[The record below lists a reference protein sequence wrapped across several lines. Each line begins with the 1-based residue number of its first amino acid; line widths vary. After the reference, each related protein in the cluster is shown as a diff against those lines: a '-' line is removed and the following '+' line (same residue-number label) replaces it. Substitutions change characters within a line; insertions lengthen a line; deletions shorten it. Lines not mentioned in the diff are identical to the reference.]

1 VTDPSEKIPV
11 TSVGGKPVGR
21 MLPILTFLVGILL
34 GAAVVKPWDL
44 IFPTGPNSGAAAS
57 TIAAGGSTPTPGPTP
72 TPDPTS
78 TSAPDEC
85 AFAGGW
91 RVFAVGQ
98 RDAFGG
104 DGSTDRSAP
113 PGQPTQPTDIGN
125 PLRRWLE
132 IVPLTTTGGPE
143 DPAMP
148 FVTIVSDRIAGLS
161 YCPPPSGDDL
171 PVDTT
176 FTAWRLADDPTDPA
190 AATASQLSLRP
201 ATLGPSNSIRIPVY
215 VEDDVASADEV
226 AWVPGRYVFR
236 VGAGDDPSDQ
246 RWFGVEIRTPS
257 GRTPG

>member
-1 VTDPSEKIPV
+1 MTDPSDKIRV
-11 TSVGGKPVGR
+11 TPVGGEPIGR
-21 MLPILTFLVGILL
+21 VLPILTFFVGILL

-44 IFPTGPNSGAAAS
+44 IFPTSPNSEAAAS
-57 TIAAGGSTPTPGPTP
+57 TIATGGSTPTPGLTPTPGPTP
-72 TPDPTS
+72 TPDP
-78 TSAPDEC
+78 DEC
-85 AFAGGW
+85 SFAGGW

-104 DGSTDRSAP
+104 DGSTDRSAA
-113 PGQPTQPTDIGN
+113 PGQPTRPSDIGN

-132 IVPLTTTGGPE
+132 IVPLTTTTGPD

-171 PVDTT
+171 PVDAT
-176 FTAWRLADDPTDPA
+176 FSAWRLADDPTDPA
-190 AATASQLSLRP
+190 AVTARQLTLRP

-215 VEDDVASADEV
+215 VEDDVASGGGD
-226 AWVPGRYVFR
+226 AWLPGRYVFR
-236 VGAGDDPSDQ
+236 VGSGDDPSDQ

-257 GRTPG
+257 GRTP